1 MDITINRVLLMST
14 TTFRLDNL
22 DTNSLNNVSSLL
34 RHCGLTPANHAKSEA
49 ILDQFFLHIEGLEKD
64 AQVMWSN
71 SQKIKLLGI
80 LLRRDIISTDYYK
93 TQAWRYQI
101 KTLQDWCKHS
111 IFSKFKSEGLKN
123 KIYQLPLPKP
133 LQQNLVEF
141 AEHQANVAHL
151 ELRSP

>member
-1 MDITINRVLLMST
+1 MST

-22 DTNSLNNVSSLL
+22 DTNSLNDVLSSF
-34 RHCGLTPANHAKSEA
+34 GLTAANHAKSEA
-49 ILDQFFLHIEGLEKD
+49 ILDKLFLHNEGLEKD
-64 AQVMWSN
+64 SLMLSN

-111 IFSKFKSEGLKN
+111 IFSKIQGESLKN

-133 LQQNLVEF
+133 LQQNLVQF
-141 AEHQANVAHL
+141 AEQQANVDHL
-151 ELRSP
+151 ELPSP